1 MNQSLNIP
9 SLLSS
14 LDSVLNGLGFNWR
27 QCTTACLVI
36 GAVLVIISLIGW
48 TLILG
53 RFYALARAR
62 RANAKYL
69 AAFQAAPHPLAMF
82 QSGEK
87 FERAPFFHVYQQAAR
102 ELAFHLAGIDQPSD
116 PSFAARLQGAGRI
129 TPSQMNTVL
138 AAAEQGV
145 SEAGLRFEQRLGL
158 VAVTLNSA
166 PFIGLLGTV
175 WGIMDSFASLAKS
188 SGGSTTLQAM
198 APGISAAMMTTVV
211 GLLVA
216 VPTMLGYNL
225 LVNRIREMV
234 VRLENYGSELCTRFD
249 RRYVDHQVRRE
260 ELPSLGALGPAK
272 LTAFSASPSATV
284 SMTPRTPPSPAKPIT
299 LSAPPG

>member
-14 LDSVLNGLGFNWR
+14 LDSALNSLGFNWR
-27 QCTTACLVI
+27 QCTTTGLVI
-36 GAVLVIISLIGW
+36 CAVLGVISLIGW
-48 TLILG
+48 TAILG
-53 RFYALARAR
+53 RFYALRRAR
-62 RANAKYL
+62 RANAKFL
-69 AAFQAAPHPLAMF
+69 AALQAAPHPLAIF
-82 QSGEK
+82 QSGET
-87 FERAPFFHVYQQAAR
+87 FERSPFFHIYLQASR
-102 ELAFHLAGIDQPSD
+102 ELAYHLVGIDQPSD

-138 AAAEQGV
+138 AAAEQGI

-158 VAVTLNSA
+158 VAIALNGA
-166 PFIGLLGTV
+166 PFIGVLGTV
-175 WGIMDSFASLAKS
+175 WGVMDSFASLAKTP
-188 SGGSTTLQAM
+188 GGSPLHAM
-198 APGISAAMMTTVV
+198 APGIGAAMITTVA

-216 VPTMLGYNL
+216 IPTMLGYNL

-234 VRLENYGSELCTRFD
+234 VRLENYGSELCSRFD

-260 ELPSLGALGPAK
+260 ELPSLGALGPSK

-284 SMTPRTPPSPAKPIT
+284 SMAPRTPPSTKPIT
-299 LSAPPG
+299 LSAPPS